1 MSIILSIELKAALVR
16 GRGLSILSWSVHTV
30 TMSFLACGLWV
41 SFGALCP
48 ARYFAV
54 VSSFKTHHFKVLC
67 FPT

>member
-16 GRGLSILSWSVHTV
+16 GRGVSILSWSVHTV

-54 VSSFKTHHFKVLC
+54 VS
-67 FPT
+67 